1 MNLYVLRL
9 PCVRQYGRD
18 SGIILFDTTFFD
30 HNIMALNDFD
40 LVLFGGSGDL
50 AMRKLL
56 PAMYSRHVAGD
67 LPPGARIICVGR
79 HEWSTED
86 FLETVETTSKPHIK
100 APAELHY
107 AEFIKRIMYVSLNA
121 TDVATYDALVAA
133 LRLDDSLTRI
143 YYLATPPHLFSQI
156 CDNLSTT
163 GLATPNSRVVLE
175 KPLGRDL
182 ASARQINAEVGKVF
196 AESQIYRIDHYLGK
210 ETVQNLLAL
219 RFGNILFEPLWRR
232 EWISDVQITIAEKI
246 GVGNR
251 MGYYDHSGALRD
263 MLQNHLL
270 QLLCIVAMEPPTS
283 ISPDAVRDAKLQVLR
298 SLKKFTPTTLSQNI
312 VRGQY
317 RAGHVDGQP
326 VPSYRD
332 EPDAPERSSTETFV
346 ALKAE
351 IDTWRWA
358 GVPFYLRTGKRMADR
373 LAEIVVRFKPIPHS
387 IFNQPTSSFQPN
399 SLVIRLQPDE
409 GLSLNLMAKTPGDGM
424 RLKQA
429 ELELDFR
436 EQFKTPR
443 MDAYERLL
451 LDVLRGQLT
460 LFMRGDELEA
470 AWEWIEPILDYWE
483 QDDNNPTPYTSGTW
497 GPAAASALIGRDG
510 LQWRE
515 EVLPAD

>member
-1 MNLYVLRL
+1 
-9 PCVRQYGRD
+9 
-18 SGIILFDTTFFD
+18 
-30 HNIMALNDFD
+30 MALQDFD

-50 AMRKLL
+50 SMRKLL
-56 PAMYSRHVAGD
+56 PAMYSRDMCND
-67 LPPGARIICVGR
+67 LPPTARIICVGR
-79 HEWSTED
+79 NDWSQEEFITN
-86 FLETVETTSKPHIK
+86 VENNAKPHIK
-100 APAELHY
+100 KFDQKAWDKFLARVL
-107 AEFIKRIMYVSLNA
+107 YVSLNA
-121 TDVATYDALVAA
+121 TDASTYAKLVET
-133 LRLDDSLTRI
+133 LRKDGSITLV
-143 YYLATPPHLFSQI
+143 YYLATPPQMFAQI
-156 CDNLSTT
+156 CENLAQV

-182 ASARQINAEVGKVF
+182 ESARQINKEVGKVF
-196 AESQIYRIDHYLGK
+196 AEHQIYRIDHYLGK

-251 MGYYDHSGALRD
+251 MGYYDTSGALRD

-270 QLLCIVAMEPPTS
+270 QLLCIVAMEPPAS
-283 ISPDAVRDAKLQVLR
+283 IAPDAVRDAKLQVLR
-298 SLKKFTPTTLSQNI
+298 SLKRFTPTTLAQNI

-317 RAGHVDGQP
+317 RAGHVDGQA

-332 EPDAPERSSTETFV
+332 EPDAPQQSRTETFV
-346 ALKAE
+346 AMKAE

-358 GVPFYLRTGKRMADR
+358 GVPFYLRTGKRMSDR

-409 GLSLNLMAKTPGDGM
+409 GLRMNLMAKTPGDGM
-424 RLKQA
+424 RLKPA
-429 ELELDFR
+429 ELELDFN

-443 MDAYERLL
+443 MEAYERLL

-470 AWEWIEPILDYWE
+470 AWEWVEPILQHWE
-483 QDDNNPTPYTSGTW
+483 QDDNQPIPYASGTW
-497 GPAAASALIGRDG
+497 GPAASSALIGRDG

-515 EVLPAD
+515 EALPED

>member
-1 MNLYVLRL
+1 
-9 PCVRQYGRD
+9 
-18 SGIILFDTTFFD
+18 
-30 HNIMALNDFD
+30 MALSDFD
-40 LVLFGGSGDL
+40 LVFFGGSGDL

-56 PAMYSRHVAGD
+56 PAMYARDVAND
-67 LPPGARIICVGR
+67 LPAGARIICVGR
-79 HEWSTED
+79 ED
-86 FLETVETTSKPHIK
+86 MSQDAFLRMIETNSKPHIK
-100 APAELHY
+100 ETVIDAAWQDFLQRITYVEVDAGNLKSYAALAEALR
-107 AEFIKRIMYVSLNA
+107 K
-121 TDVATYDALVAA
+121 DDAL
-133 LRLDDSLTRI
+133 TRV
-143 YYLATPPHLFSQI
+143 YYLATPPSLFARI
-156 CDNLSTT
+156 CDNLAAC

-182 ASARQINAEVGKVF
+182 ASARQINLDVGKVF

-251 MGYYDHSGALRD
+251 LGYYDNSGALRD

-283 ISPDAVRDAKLQVLR
+283 IAPDAVRDAKLQVLR
-298 SLKKFTPTTLSQNI
+298 SLKRFTPTTLSQNI
-312 VRGQY
+312 IRGQY
-317 RAGHVDGQP
+317 RAGYVDGQP
-326 VPSYRD
+326 VPGYRD
-332 EPDAPERSSTETFV
+332 EPDAPKNSRTETFV
-346 ALKAE
+346 AMKAE

-373 LAEIVVRFKPIPHS
+373 LAEIVVRFKTIPHS

-409 GLSLNLMAKTPGDGM
+409 GLSLNLMAKTPGDSM

-436 EQFKTPR
+436 EQFKAPR
-443 MDAYERLL
+443 MEAYERLL

-470 AWEWIEPILDYWE
+470 AWEWVEPILDYWE
-483 QDDNNPTPYTSGTW
+483 QDDTAPVPYSSGTW
-497 GPAAASALIGRDG
+497 GPAASSALIGRDG

-515 EVLPAD
+515 EALPED

>member
-1 MNLYVLRL
+1 
-9 PCVRQYGRD
+9 
-18 SGIILFDTTFFD
+18 
-30 HNIMALNDFD
+30 MALSDFD

-56 PAMYSRHVAGD
+56 PAMYARDVAKD
-67 LPPGARIICVGR
+67 LPATARIICVGR
-79 HEWSTED
+79 ADASQEE
-86 FLETVETTSKPHIK
+86 FLQTVETTSKPLIK
-100 APAELHY
+100 SPAVTPTDWDR
-107 AEFIKRIMYVSLNA
+107 FTKRIVYVSLNA
-121 TDVATYDALVAA
+121 TDAASYKPLVEA
-133 LRLDDSLTRI
+133 LRKDEAITKV
-143 YYLATPPHLFSQI
+143 YYLATPPAIFSQI
-156 CDNLSTT
+156 CEALKEN
-163 GLATPNSRVVLE
+163 GLVTPNSRVVLE

-182 ASARQINAEVGKVF
+182 ASAKQINAEVGKVF
-196 AESQIYRIDHYLGK
+196 EESQIYRIDHYLGK

-232 EWISDVQITIAEKI
+232 EWISDVQITIAEKL

-251 MGYYDHSGALRD
+251 LGYYDTSGALRD

-283 ISPDAVRDAKLQVLR
+283 ISPDAVRDSKLQVLR
-298 SLKKFTPTTLSQNI
+298 SLKKFTPTTLAQNI

-317 RAGHVDGQP
+317 RAGHVDGKA

-332 EPDAPERSSTETFV
+332 EPDAPEHSRTETFV
-346 ALKAE
+346 AMKAE

-358 GVPFYLRTGKRMADR
+358 GVPFYLRTGKRMADG
-373 LAEIVVRFKPIPHS
+373 LAEIVVRFKQIPHS
-387 IFNQPTSSFQPN
+387 IFAQPTNSFQPN

-409 GLSLNLMAKTPGDGM
+409 GLRMNLMAKTPGDGM

-436 EQFKTPR
+436 EQFKSPR
-443 MDAYERLL
+443 MEAYERLL

-470 AWEWIEPILDYWE
+470 AWEWVEPILNNWE
-483 QDDNNPTPYTSGTW
+483 ADDSYPLPYASGTW

-515 EVLPAD
+515 EVLPED

>member
-1 MNLYVLRL
+1 
-9 PCVRQYGRD
+9 
-18 SGIILFDTTFFD
+18 
-30 HNIMALNDFD
+30 MALNDFD

-50 AMRKLL
+50 SMRKLL
-56 PAMYSRHVAGD
+56 PAMYARHIAND
-67 LPPGARIICVGR
+67 LPPDARIICVGR
-79 HEWSTED
+79 HEWSREE
-86 FLETVETTSKPHIK
+86 FLANVDKDSKPHIK
-100 APAELHY
+100 AKVDERWATFAE
-107 AEFIKRIMYVSLNA
+107 RIIYVSLNA
-121 TDVATYDALVAA
+121 SDPKSYGPLIDTMRKDEA
-133 LRLDDSLTRI
+133 LTRV
-143 YYLATPPHLFSQI
+143 YYLATPAHLFAKI
-156 CDNLSTT
+156 CDNLKAA
-163 GLATPNSRVVLE
+163 GLVTPNSRVVLE

-182 ASARQINAEVGKVF
+182 ESAKQINAEVGKVF
-196 AESQIYRIDHYLGK
+196 SESQIYRIDHYLGK

-251 MGYYDHSGALRD
+251 LGYYDNSGALRD

-283 ISPDAVRDAKLQVLR
+283 IAPDAVRDAKLQVLR
-298 SLKKFTPTTLSQNI
+298 SLKRFTPTTLAQNI

-317 RAGHVDGQP
+317 RSGHVDGQP

-332 EPDAPERSSTETFV
+332 EPDAPQQSRTETFV
-346 ALKAE
+346 AMKAE

-409 GLSLNLMAKTPGDGM
+409 GLSLNLMAKTPGDSM

-429 ELELDFR
+429 ELELDFN

-443 MDAYERLL
+443 MEAYERLL

-470 AWEWIEPILDYWE
+470 AWEWVEPILDHWE
-483 QDDNNPTPYTSGTW
+483 EDDSAPVPYTSGTW

-515 EVLPAD
+515 EALPED

>member
-1 MNLYVLRL
+1 
-9 PCVRQYGRD
+9 
-18 SGIILFDTTFFD
+18 
-30 HNIMALNDFD
+30 MALSDFD

-56 PAMYSRHVAGD
+56 PAMFSRDVCGD
-67 LPPGARIICVGR
+67 LPPTARIVCVGR
-79 HEWSTED
+79 HENTTEEFID
-86 FLETVETTSKPHIK
+86 MVNTTSRPHIK
-100 APAELHY
+100 TPKVTAENW
-107 AEFIKRIMYVSLNA
+107 EKFTRRIVYVAVDAADPSSYRGLA
-121 TDVATYDALVAA
+121 DALRPDAG
-133 LRLDDSLTRI
+133 LTRV
-143 YYLATPPHLFSQI
+143 YYLATPPALFAQI
-156 CDNLSTT
+156 CDNLKEN
-163 GLATPNSRVVLE
+163 GLVTPASRVVLE

-182 ASARQINAEVGKVF
+182 ASAKQINREVGEVF
-196 AESQIYRIDHYLGK
+196 EESQIYRIDHYLGK

-232 EWISDVQITIAEKI
+232 EWISDVQITIAEKL

-251 MGYYDHSGALRD
+251 IGYYDTSGALRD

-270 QLLCIVAMEPPTS
+270 QLLCIVAMEPPAST
-283 ISPDAVRDAKLQVLR
+283 SPDAVRDAKLQVLR
-298 SLKKFTPTTLSQNI
+298 SLKRFTPTTLAQNI

-317 RAGHVDGQP
+317 RAGHVDGQA

-332 EPDAPERSSTETFV
+332 EPDAPQGSRTETFV
-346 ALKAE
+346 AMKAE

-358 GVPFYLRTGKRMADR
+358 GVPFYLRTGKRMADG
-373 LAEIVVRFKPIPHS
+373 LAEIVVRFKQIPHS
-387 IFNQPTSSFQPN
+387 IFQQPTSSFQPN

-409 GLSLNLMAKTPGDGM
+409 GLRMNLMAKTPGEGM
-424 RLKQA
+424 RLKPA

-436 EQFKTPR
+436 ESFKAPR

-470 AWEWIEPILDYWE
+470 AWEWVEPILTNWE
-483 QDDNNPTPYTSGTW
+483 QDDTAPLPYSSGTW
-497 GPAAASALIGRDG
+497 GPAASSALIGRDG

-515 EVLPAD
+515 EALPED

>member
-1 MNLYVLRL
+1 
-9 PCVRQYGRD
+9 
-18 SGIILFDTTFFD
+18 
-30 HNIMALNDFD
+30 MALSDFD

-56 PAMYSRHVAGD
+56 PAMYARDVAND
-67 LPPGARIICVGR
+67 LPASARIICVGR
-79 HEWSTED
+79 HEWSNDE
-86 FLETVETTSKPHIK
+86 FLATVESTSRPHVK
-100 APAELHY
+100 AVVDA
-107 AEFIKRIMYVSLNA
+107 AWAKFIKRIVYVSVNA
-121 TDVATYDALVAA
+121 TDVATYGALVEA
-133 LRLDDSLTRI
+133 LRKDDSLTRV
-143 YYLATPPHLFSQI
+143 YYLATPPHLFAQI
-156 CDNLSTT
+156 CDNLSEV
-163 GLATPNSRVVLE
+163 GLATANSRVVLE

-182 ASARQINAEVGKVF
+182 ASAKQINAEVGKVF
-196 AESQIYRIDHYLGK
+196 SESQIYRIDHYLGK

-251 MGYYDHSGALRD
+251 MGYYDTSGALRD

-298 SLKKFTPTTLSQNI
+298 SLKRFTPTTLAQNI

-317 RAGHVDGQP
+317 RSGHVDGKA

-332 EPDAPERSSTETFV
+332 EPDAPQHTSTETFV
-346 ALKAE
+346 AIKAE

-358 GVPFYLRTGKRMADR
+358 GVPFYLRTGKRMAES
-373 LAEIVVRFKPIPHS
+373 LAEIVVRFKQIPHS

-409 GLSLNLMAKTPGDGM
+409 GLSLNLMAKTPGDSM

-470 AWEWIEPILDYWE
+470 AWEWVEPILDHWE
-483 QDDNNPTPYTSGTW
+483 EDDSVPIPYTSGTW

-515 EVLPAD
+515 EALPED

>member
-1 MNLYVLRL
+1 
-9 PCVRQYGRD
+9 
-18 SGIILFDTTFFD
+18 
-30 HNIMALNDFD
+30 MALTDFD

-56 PAMYSRHVAGD
+56 PAMYARDVCND
-67 LPPGARIICVGR
+67 LPATARIICVAR
-79 HEWSTED
+79 HEWSQEE
-86 FLETVETTSKPHIK
+86 FLKTVEETSKPNIK
-100 APAELHY
+100 STTAA
-107 AEFIKRIMYVSLNA
+107 AWSKFTARIVYVSLNA
-121 TDVATYDALVAA
+121 TDVGTYGALVEA
-133 LRLDDSLTRI
+133 LRKDEALTRV
-143 YYLATPPHLFSQI
+143 YYLATPPHLFAQI
-156 CDNLSTT
+156 CDNLAAS

-196 AESQIYRIDHYLGK
+196 SESQIYRIDHYLGK

-251 MGYYDHSGALRD
+251 MGYYDTSGALRD

-283 ISPDAVRDAKLQVLR
+283 ISSNAVRDEKLQVLR
-298 SLKKFTPTTLSQNI
+298 SLKRFTPTTLAQNI

-317 RAGHVDGQP
+317 RAGHVEGKP

-332 EPDAPERSSTETFV
+332 EPDAPQQSRTETFV
-346 ALKAE
+346 AIKAE

-358 GVPFYLRTGKRMADR
+358 GVPFYLRTGKRMADS
-373 LAEIVVRFKPIPHS
+373 LAEIVVRFKQIPHS

-409 GLSLNLMAKTPGDGM
+409 GLSLNLMAKTPGDSM

-436 EQFKTPR
+436 ESFKTPR

-470 AWEWIEPILDYWE
+470 AWEWVEPILDHWE
-483 QDDNNPTPYTSGTW
+483 HEDSMPIPYSAGTW

-515 EVLPAD
+515 EALPED

>member
-1 MNLYVLRL
+1 M
-9 PCVRQYGRD
+9 
-18 SGIILFDTTFFD
+18 
-30 HNIMALNDFD
+30 
-40 LVLFGGSGDL
+40 
-50 AMRKLL
+50 
-56 PAMYSRHVAGD
+56 
-67 LPPGARIICVGR
+67 
-79 HEWSTED
+79 
-86 FLETVETTSKPHIK
+86 
-100 APAELHY
+100 
-107 AEFIKRIMYVSLNA
+107 
-121 TDVATYDALVAA
+121 
-133 LRLDDSLTRI
+133 
-143 YYLATPPHLFSQI
+143 
-156 CDNLSTT
+156 
-163 GLATPNSRVVLE
+163 
-175 KPLGRDL
+175 
-182 ASARQINAEVGKVF
+182 GKVF

-219 RFGNILFEPLWRR
+219 RFGNVLFEPLWRR
-232 EWISDVQITIAEKI
+232 EWISDVQITIAEEL

-283 ISPDAVRDAKLQVLR
+283 IAPDAVRDAKLQVLR
-298 SLKKFTPTTLSQNI
+298 SLKKFTPTTLAQNI

-317 RAGHVDGQP
+317 RAGHVNGVA

-332 EPDAPERSSTETFV
+332 EPDAPEQSRTETFV

-358 GVPFYLRTGKRMADR
+358 GVPFYLRTGKRMADS
-373 LAEIVVRFKPIPHS
+373 LAEIVVRFKQIPHS
-387 IFNQPTSSFQPN
+387 IFAQPTSSFQPN

-409 GLSLNLMAKTPGDGM
+409 GLRMNLMAKTPGDGM
-424 RLKQA
+424 RLKPA

-436 EQFKTPR
+436 ESFKTPR

-470 AWEWIEPILDYWE
+470 AWEWVEPILTNWE
-483 QDDNNPTPYTSGTW
+483 QDESMPIPYTSGTW

-515 EVLPAD
+515 EALPED

>member
-1 MNLYVLRL
+1 
-9 PCVRQYGRD
+9 
-18 SGIILFDTTFFD
+18 
-30 HNIMALNDFD
+30 MALSDFD
-40 LVLFGGSGDL
+40 LVFFGGSGDL

-56 PAMYSRHVAGD
+56 PAMYARDVCDD
-67 LPPGARIICVGR
+67 LPPTARIICVGR
-79 HEWSTED
+79 ESMSQDAFIDMVETNAKPHVK
-86 FLETVETTSKPHIK
+86 ETVD
-100 APAELHY
+100 AAAWRAFLD
-107 AEFIKRIMYVSLNA
+107 RITYVEVDAGN
-121 TDVATYDALVAA
+121 VATYAA
-133 LRLDDSLTRI
+133 LAEALRRDPSLTRV
-143 YYLATPPHLFSQI
+143 YYLATPPQLFATI
-156 CDNLSTT
+156 CENLAAC

-182 ASARQINAEVGKVF
+182 ASAKQINADVGKVF

-232 EWISDVQITIAEKI
+232 AWISDVQITIAEKI

-251 MGYYDHSGALRD
+251 LGYYDNSGALRD

-283 ISPDAVRDAKLQVLR
+283 IAPDAVRDAKLQVLR
-298 SLKKFTPTTLSQNI
+298 SLKRFTPTTLAQNI

-317 RAGHVDGQP
+317 RSGYVDGQA
-326 VPSYRD
+326 VPGYRE
-332 EPDAPERSSTETFV
+332 EPGAPKQSKTETFV
-346 ALKAE
+346 AMKAE

-409 GLSLNLMAKTPGDGM
+409 GLSMNLMAKTPGDSM

-436 EQFKTPR
+436 EQFKSPR
-443 MDAYERLL
+443 MEAYERLL

-470 AWEWIEPILDYWE
+470 AWEWVEPILEYWD
-483 QDDNNPTPYTSGTW
+483 QDDTTPAPYTSGTW

-515 EVLPAD
+515 EALPED

>member
-1 MNLYVLRL
+1 
-9 PCVRQYGRD
+9 
-18 SGIILFDTTFFD
+18 
-30 HNIMALNDFD
+30 MALTDFD

-56 PAMYSRHVAGD
+56 PAMYARDVAKD
-67 LPPGARIICVGR
+67 LPPTARIICVGR
-79 HEWSTED
+79 QDCGQDE
-86 FLETVETTSKPHIK
+86 FLRTVETTSRPHIK
-100 APAELHY
+100 SPAVT
-107 AEFIKRIMYVSLNA
+107 AEAWARFTARIVYVSLSA
-121 TDVATYDALVAA
+121 TEVESYGPLVSA
-133 LRLDDSLTRI
+133 LRADPALTRV

-156 CDNLSTT
+156 CDNLAANDLVT
-163 GLATPNSRVVLE
+163 ANSRVVLE

-182 ASARQINAEVGKVF
+182 ASAKQINAEVGKVF

-232 EWISDVQITIAEKI
+232 EWISDVQITIAEKL

-251 MGYYDHSGALRD
+251 MGYYDTSGALRD

-283 ISPDAVRDAKLQVLR
+283 IAPDAVRDAKLQVLR
-298 SLKKFTPTTLSQNI
+298 SLKKFTPTTLAQNI

-317 RAGHVDGQP
+317 RAGHVDGKA

-332 EPDAPERSSTETFV
+332 EPDAPEQSRTETFV
-346 ALKAE
+346 AMKAE

-358 GVPFYLRTGKRMADR
+358 GVPFYLRTGKRMADS
-373 LAEIVVRFKPIPHS
+373 LAEIVVRFKHIPHS
-387 IFNQPTSSFQPN
+387 IFHQPTSSFQPN

-409 GLSLNLMAKTPGDGM
+409 GLRMNLMAKTPGDGM
-424 RLKQA
+424 RLKPA

-436 EQFKTPR
+436 ESFKSPR

-470 AWEWIEPILDYWE
+470 AWEWVEPILNNWE
-483 QDDNNPTPYTSGTW
+483 QDDTMPIPSAAGTW

-515 EVLPAD
+515 EALPEY

>member
-1 MNLYVLRL
+1 
-9 PCVRQYGRD
+9 
-18 SGIILFDTTFFD
+18 
-30 HNIMALNDFD
+30 MALNDFD

-67 LPPGARIICVGR
+67 LPAGARIICVGR
-79 HEWSTED
+79 HDWSTEA
-86 FLETVETTSKPHIK
+86 FLTEAAKTSKPNIK
-100 APAELHY
+100 APDEKAY
-107 AEFIKRIMYVSLNA
+107 AEFVKRIVYVSVNA
-121 TDVATYDALVAA
+121 TDVSTYGGLVEA
-133 LRLDDSLTRI
+133 LRTDDSLTRV
-143 YYLATPPHLFSQI
+143 YYLATPPHLFAQI
-156 CDNLSTT
+156 CDNLKEA
-163 GLATPNSRVVLE
+163 GLVTANSRVVLE

-182 ASARQINAEVGKVF
+182 ASAKQINFEVGKVF

-251 MGYYDHSGALRD
+251 MGYYDTSGALRD

-283 ISPDAVRDAKLQVLR
+283 IAPDAVRDAKLQVLR
-298 SLKKFTPTTLSQNI
+298 SLKRFTPTTLAQNI

-317 RAGHVDGQP
+317 RAGHVEGQP
-326 VPSYRD
+326 VPSYKD
-332 EPDAPERSSTETFV
+332 EPDAPAHSSTETFV

-358 GVPFYLRTGKRMADR
+358 GVPFYLRTGKRMPDR

-409 GLSLNLMAKTPGDGM
+409 GLSMNLMAKTPGDSM

-429 ELELDFR
+429 ELELDFN

-470 AWEWIEPILDYWE
+470 AWEWVEPILDYWQ
-483 QDDNNPTPYTSGTW
+483 QDDSNPIPYTSGTW

-515 EVLPAD
+515 EALPED

>member
-1 MNLYVLRL
+1 
-9 PCVRQYGRD
+9 
-18 SGIILFDTTFFD
+18 
-30 HNIMALNDFD
+30 MALSDFD

-56 PAMYSRHVAGD
+56 PAMYARDVCHD
-67 LPPGARIICVGR
+67 LPDTARIICVGR
-79 HEWSTED
+79 AEWSQEQ
-86 FLETVETTSKPHIK
+86 FLQTVETSSRPHIK
-100 APAELHY
+100 ETVVEEHWARFL
-107 AEFIKRIMYVSLNA
+107 KRIVYVSVNA
-121 TDVATYDALVAA
+121 TDVSTYGALVES
-133 LRLDDSLTRI
+133 LRPDPAITRV
-143 YYLATPPHLFSQI
+143 YYLATPPSLFAKI
-156 CDNLSTT
+156 CDNLKAT
-163 GLATPNSRVVLE
+163 GLATPESRVVLE

-182 ASARQINAEVGKVF
+182 ASAKQINAEVGKVF

-251 MGYYDHSGALRD
+251 LGYYDTSGALRD

-283 ISPDAVRDAKLQVLR
+283 IAPDAVRDSKLQVLR
-298 SLKKFTPTTLSQNI
+298 SLKRFTPTTLAQNI

-317 RAGHVDGQP
+317 RSGYVDGKQ
-326 VPSYRD
+326 VPGYRE
-332 EPDAPERSSTETFV
+332 EPDAPKYSKTETFV

-373 LAEIVVRFKPIPHS
+373 LAEIVVRFKQIPHS

-409 GLSLNLMAKTPGDGM
+409 GLSLNLMAKTPGDSM

-436 EQFKTPR
+436 EQFKAPR
-443 MDAYERLL
+443 MEAYERLL

-470 AWEWIEPILDYWE
+470 AWEWVEPILHYWE
-483 QDDNNPTPYTSGTW
+483 QDDNSPLPYASGTW
-497 GPAAASALIGRDG
+497 GPAASSALIGRDG

-515 EVLPAD
+515 EALPED

>member
-1 MNLYVLRL
+1 
-9 PCVRQYGRD
+9 
-18 SGIILFDTTFFD
+18 
-30 HNIMALNDFD
+30 MALNDFD

-56 PAMYSRHVAGD
+56 PAMYSRDVCND
-67 LPPGARIICVGR
+67 LPPTARIICVGR
-79 HEWSTED
+79 HEWSQDE
-86 FLETVETTSKPHIK
+86 FLHSVEKNSKPHLK
-100 APAELHY
+100 AVDQA
-107 AEFIKRIMYVSLNA
+107 AWAKFIQRIVYVSLNA
-121 TDVATYDALVAA
+121 TDASTYAPLVEA
-133 LRLDDSLTRI
+133 LRDDASLTRV
-143 YYLATPPHLFSQI
+143 YYLATPPHLFAKI
-156 CDNLSTT
+156 CDNLAAT
-163 GLATPNSRVVLE
+163 GLATANSRVVLE

-182 ASARQINAEVGKVF
+182 ASAKQINAEVGKVF
-196 AESQIYRIDHYLGK
+196 SESQIFRIDHYLGK

-251 MGYYDHSGALRD
+251 MGYYDTSGALRD

-283 ISPDAVRDAKLQVLR
+283 IAPDAVRDAKLQVLR
-298 SLKKFTPTTLSQNI
+298 SLKRFTPTTLAQNI

-317 RAGHVDGQP
+317 RAGHVDGAA

-332 EPDAPERSSTETFV
+332 EPDAPAQSRTETFV
-346 ALKAE
+346 AIKAE

-358 GVPFYLRTGKRMADR
+358 GVPFYLRTGKRMHDR

-387 IFNQPTSSFQPN
+387 IFNQPNNSFQPN

-409 GLSLNLMAKTPGDGM
+409 GLRMNLMAKTPGDGM

-429 ELELDFR
+429 ELELDFK
-436 EQFKTPR
+436 EQFKAPR
-443 MDAYERLL
+443 MEAYERLL

-470 AWEWIEPILDYWE
+470 AWDWVEPILNHWE
-483 QDDNNPTPYTSGTW
+483 HEDSMPIPYTSGTW
-497 GPAAASALIGRDG
+497 GPAASSALIGRDG

-515 EVLPAD
+515 EALPED

>member
-1 MNLYVLRL
+1 
-9 PCVRQYGRD
+9 
-18 SGIILFDTTFFD
+18 
-30 HNIMALNDFD
+30 MAIPDFD
-40 LVLFGGSGDL
+40 LVFFGGSGDL

-56 PAMYSRHVAGD
+56 PAMFARDVAGD
-67 LPPGARIICVGR
+67 FPASARIICVGR
-79 HEWSTED
+79 DDATQEE
-86 FLETVETTSKPHIK
+86 FLHMVETNSKPHIK
-100 APAELHY
+100 EAPSSVNWDK
-107 AEFIKRIMYVSLNA
+107 FIGRITYVALNA
-121 TDVATYDALVAA
+121 TDASTFGDLVAA
-133 LRLDDSLTRI
+133 LRADTSLTRV
-143 YYLATPPHLFSQI
+143 YYLATPPQIFAKI
-156 CDNLSTT
+156 CDNLAAT

-182 ASARQINAEVGKVF
+182 ASAKQINLDVGKVF

-251 MGYYDHSGALRD
+251 MGYYDNSGALRD

-270 QLLCIVAMEPPTS
+270 QLLCIVAMEPPAS
-283 ISPDAVRDAKLQVLR
+283 IAPDAVRDAKLQVLR
-298 SLKKFTPTTLSQNI
+298 SLKRFTPTTLTHNI

-317 RAGHVDGQP
+317 RSGYIDGQP
-326 VPSYRD
+326 VPGYRD
-332 EPDAPERSSTETFV
+332 EPDAPKSSRTETFV
-346 ALKAE
+346 AMKAE

-358 GVPFYLRTGKRMADR
+358 GVPFYLRTGKRMSDR

-409 GLSLNLMAKTPGDGM
+409 GLSMNLMAKTPGDSM

-436 EQFKTPR
+436 EQFTSPR
-443 MDAYERLL
+443 MEAYERLL

-470 AWEWIEPILDYWE
+470 AWEWVEPILEHWE
-483 QDDNNPTPYTSGTW
+483 QDDSSPAPYTSGTW

-515 EVLPAD
+515 ESLPED

>member
-1 MNLYVLRL
+1 
-9 PCVRQYGRD
+9 
-18 SGIILFDTTFFD
+18 
-30 HNIMALNDFD
+30 MALSDFD

-56 PAMYSRHVAGD
+56 PAMFSRDVCGD
-67 LPPGARIICVGR
+67 LPPDARIICIGR
-79 HEWSTED
+79 HENSQQEFID
-86 FLETVETTSKPHIK
+86 TVNSTSKPHIK
-100 APAELHY
+100 SPKVTPENW
-107 AEFIKRIMYVSLNA
+107 ERFTRRIVYVSLNA
-121 TDVATYDALVAA
+121 TDAASYKALADAL
-133 LRLDDSLTRI
+133 RPDESLIRV
-143 YYLATPPHLFSQI
+143 YYLATPPALFSKI
-156 CDNLSTT
+156 CENLKVS
-163 GLATPNSRVVLE
+163 GLVTPNSRVVLE

-182 ASARQINAEVGKVF
+182 ASAKQINAEVGKF
-196 AESQIYRIDHYLGK
+196 FEESQIYRIDHYLGK

-232 EWISDVQITIAEKI
+232 EWISDVQITIAEKL

-251 MGYYDHSGALRD
+251 IGYYDTSGALRD

-270 QLLCIVAMEPPTS
+270 QLLCIVAMEPPAST
-283 ISPDAVRDAKLQVLR
+283 SPDAVRDAKLQVLR
-298 SLKKFTPTTLSQNI
+298 SLKRFTPTTLAQNI

-332 EPDAPERSSTETFV
+332 EPDAPQHSRTETFV
-346 ALKAE
+346 AMKAE

-358 GVPFYLRTGKRMADR
+358 GVPFYLRTGKRMADG
-373 LAEIVVRFKPIPHS
+373 LAEIVVRFKQIPHS

-409 GLSLNLMAKTPGDGM
+409 GLRMNLMAKTPGEGM
-424 RLKQA
+424 RLKPA

-436 EQFKTPR
+436 ETFNVPR

-470 AWEWIEPILDYWE
+470 AWEWVEPILNNWE
-483 QDDNNPTPYTSGTW
+483 QDDTAPLPYTSGTW

-515 EVLPAD
+515 EALPED

>member
-1 MNLYVLRL
+1 MSTSNENDNGL
-9 PCVRQYGRD
+9 PLD
-18 SGIILFDTTFFD
+18 MTI
-30 HNIMALNDFD
+30 
-40 LVLFGGSGDL
+40 FGGMGDL

-56 PAMYSRHVAGD
+56 PALYMAFLHGNLPASTRILSTGRQDYDRAAYLAFVEEHSRSFITAANFNEKSWAGFLD
-67 LPPGARIICVGR
+67 LLV
-79 HEWSTED
+79 
-86 FLETVETTSKPHIK
+86 
-100 APAELHY
+100 
-107 AEFIKRIMYVSLNA
+107 YV
-121 TDVATYDALVAA
+121 
-133 LRLDDSLTRI
+133 RLDVSSAPIFDTLKDASREGAQRVF
-143 YYLATPPHLFSQI
+143 YLATAPSLFTTI
-156 CDNLSTT
+156 CDKLAAT
-163 GLATPNSRVVLE
+163 GLVDANARVVLE

-182 ASARQINAEVGKVF
+182 ASAVEINQAVGKHF

-219 RFGNILFEPLWRR
+219 RFGNVLFEPLWRR

-251 MGYYDHSGALRD
+251 LGYYDNSGALRD

-283 ISPDAVRDAKLQVLR
+283 IAPDAVRDAKLQVLR
-298 SLKKFTPTTLSQNI
+298 SLKRFTPTTLAQNI

-317 RAGHVDGQP
+317 RSGYIDGQQ
-326 VPSYRD
+326 VPGYRE
-332 EPDAPERSSTETFV
+332 EPEAPKSSKTETFV
-346 ALKAE
+346 AMKAE

-358 GVPFYLRTGKRMADR
+358 GVPFYLRTGKRMSDR
-373 LAEIVVRFKPIPHS
+373 LAEIVVRFKQIPHS

-409 GLSLNLMAKTPGDGM
+409 GLSMNLMAKTPGDSM

-436 EQFKTPR
+436 EQFKSPR
-443 MDAYERLL
+443 MEAYERLL

-470 AWEWIEPILDYWE
+470 AWEWVEPILEHWE
-483 QDDNNPTPYTSGTW
+483 QDDSTPAPYSSGTW

-515 EVLPAD
+515 EALPED

>member
-1 MNLYVLRL
+1 
-9 PCVRQYGRD
+9 
-18 SGIILFDTTFFD
+18 
-30 HNIMALNDFD
+30 MALTDFD

-56 PAMYSRHVAGD
+56 PAMYARDVAKD
-67 LPPGARIICVGR
+67 LPPTARIICVGR
-79 HEWSTED
+79 QDCGQDE
-86 FLETVETTSKPHIK
+86 FLRTVETTSRPHIK
-100 APAELHY
+100 SPAVT
-107 AEFIKRIMYVSLNA
+107 AEAWARFTARIVYVSLSA
-121 TDVATYDALVAA
+121 TEVESYGPLVSA
-133 LRLDDSLTRI
+133 LRADPALTRV

-156 CDNLSTT
+156 CDNLAANDLVTT
-163 GLATPNSRVVLE
+163 NSRVVLE

-182 ASARQINAEVGKVF
+182 ASAKQINAEVGKVF

-232 EWISDVQITIAEKI
+232 EWISDVQITIAEKL

-251 MGYYDHSGALRD
+251 MGYYDTSGALRD

-283 ISPDAVRDAKLQVLR
+283 IAPDAVRDAKLQVLR
-298 SLKKFTPTTLSQNI
+298 SLKKFTPTTLAQNI

-317 RAGHVDGQP
+317 RAGHVDGKA

-332 EPDAPERSSTETFV
+332 EPDAPEQSRTETFV
-346 ALKAE
+346 AMKAE

-358 GVPFYLRTGKRMADR
+358 GVPFYLRTGKRMADS
-373 LAEIVVRFKPIPHS
+373 LAEIVVRFKHIPHS
-387 IFNQPTSSFQPN
+387 IFHQPTSSFQPN

-409 GLSLNLMAKTPGDGM
+409 GLRMNLMAKTPGDGM
-424 RLKQA
+424 RLKPA

-436 EQFKTPR
+436 ESFKSPR

-470 AWEWIEPILDYWE
+470 AWEWVEPILNNWE
-483 QDDNNPTPYTSGTW
+483 QDDTMPIPYAAGTW

-515 EVLPAD
+515 EALPED

>member
-1 MNLYVLRL
+1 
-9 PCVRQYGRD
+9 
-18 SGIILFDTTFFD
+18 
-30 HNIMALNDFD
+30 MAISDFD

-56 PAMYSRHVAGD
+56 PAMYARDVASD
-67 LPPGARIICVGR
+67 LPASARIICVGR
-79 HEWSTED
+79 DRMAQGEFLAFVDSHSKQHIKDQDSVDENKWQH
-86 FLETVETTSKPHIK
+86 FLERITYIDLDATNAGTFGPLVE
-100 APAELHY
+100 
-107 AEFIKRIMYVSLNA
+107 V
-121 TDVATYDALVAA
+121 
-133 LRLDDSLTRI
+133 LRKDEAITRV
-143 YYLATPPHLFSQI
+143 YYLATPPHLFAKI
-156 CDNLSTT
+156 CDNLAAT
-163 GLATPNSRVVLE
+163 GLATPSSRVVLE

-182 ASARQINAEVGKVF
+182 ASAKQINLDVGKVF

-219 RFGNILFEPLWRR
+219 RFGNVLFEPLWRR

-251 MGYYDHSGALRD
+251 LGYYDNSGALRD

-298 SLKKFTPTTLSQNI
+298 SLKRFTPTTLSQNI

-317 RAGHVDGQP
+317 RGGFVDGKA

-332 EPDAPERSSTETFV
+332 EPDAPKQSKTETFV
-346 ALKAE
+346 AMKAE

-373 LAEIVVRFKPIPHS
+373 LAEIVVRFKQIPHS

-409 GLSLNLMAKTPGDGM
+409 GLSLNLMAKTPGDSM

-436 EQFKTPR
+436 EQFKAPR
-443 MDAYERLL
+443 MEAYERLL

-470 AWEWIEPILDYWE
+470 AWEWVEPILDHWE
-483 QDDNNPTPYTSGTW
+483 QDDTAPVPYASGTW
-497 GPAAASALIGRDG
+497 GPAASSALIGRDG

-515 EVLPAD
+515 EALPED

>member
-1 MNLYVLRL
+1 
-9 PCVRQYGRD
+9 
-18 SGIILFDTTFFD
+18 
-30 HNIMALNDFD
+30 MALSDFD

-50 AMRKLL
+50 SMRKLL
-56 PAMYSRHVAGD
+56 PAMFARDVAND
-67 LPPGARIICVGR
+67 LPPTARIICVGR
-79 HEWSTED
+79 HEWSQDE
-86 FLETVETTSKPHIK
+86 FLATVESTSRPHIK
-100 APAELHY
+100 SAPNPEGWAK
-107 AEFIKRIMYVSLNA
+107 FIQRIVYVSLNA
-121 TDVATYDALVAA
+121 TDPATYGPLVEA
-133 LRLDDSLTRI
+133 LRKDDAVTRV
-143 YYLATPPHLFSQI
+143 YYLATPPHLFAQI
-156 CDNLSTT
+156 CDNLDDA

-182 ASARQINAEVGKVF
+182 ASAKQINFEVGKVF

-251 MGYYDHSGALRD
+251 MGYYDTSGALRD

-298 SLKKFTPTTLSQNI
+298 SLKRFTPTTLAQNI

-317 RAGHVDGQP
+317 RTGYVDGKA

-332 EPDAPERSSTETFV
+332 EPDAPEKSSTETFV
-346 ALKAE
+346 AIKAE

-358 GVPFYLRTGKRMADR
+358 GVPFYLRTGKRMADS
-373 LAEIVVRFKPIPHS
+373 LAEIVVRFKQIPHS

-409 GLSLNLMAKTPGDGM
+409 GLSLNLMAKTPGDSM

-436 EQFKTPR
+436 
-443 MDAYERLL
+443 
-451 LDVLRGQLT
+451 
-460 LFMRGDELEA
+460 
-470 AWEWIEPILDYWE
+470 
-483 QDDNNPTPYTSGTW
+483 
-497 GPAAASALIGRDG
+497 
-510 LQWRE
+510 
-515 EVLPAD
+515 